1 MMRRRHST
9 YRNLGTRRGFTLVES
24 IVVVVVV
31 ALLVPPAVSMLQSA
45 QTSRVDSA
53 NTLRASVL
61 AGAVMEQVLADASS
75 PAASLGMA
83 AFAAPATYTDTATTG
98 LKARLAAVTS
108 AYQTQ
113 GLTWSLSIGGLVSK
127 TGSADADSAKNIFR
141 TVTVTVTWNSTRAGV
156 GSRSYALTSL
166 VTDLT
171 P

>member
-1 MMRRRHST
+1 MR
-9 YRNLGTRRGFTLVES
+9 GIRRGFTLVES
-24 IVVVVVV
+24 IIVVVVV
-31 ALLVPPAVSMLQSA
+31 ALLVPPSVSMLQSA

-61 AGAVMEQVLADASS
+61 AGAVMEQVIADASS

-83 AFAAPATYTDTATTG
+83 AFAAPSTYTDTATTG

-108 AYQTQ
+108 AYQAQ

-127 TGSADADSAKNIFR
+127 TGTANADSAQNIYR
-141 TVTVTVTWNSTRAGV
+141 AVTVTVTWNSARAGV
-156 GSRSYALTSL
+156 GSRSYALTTL

>member
-1 MMRRRHST
+1 MTQRPTST
-9 YRNLGTRRGFTLVES
+9 RNRSARRGFSLVES
-24 IVVVVVV
+24 IIVVVVV
-31 ALLVPPAVSMLQSA
+31 AMLVPPSVSMLQSA

-75 PAASLGMA
+75 PSASLGMA
-83 AFAAPATYTDTATTG
+83 AFTAPATYTDTATTG

-108 AYQTQ
+108 AYQTL
-113 GLTWSLSIGGLVSK
+113 GLTWSLSIGGLVSR
-127 TGSADADSAKNIFR
+127 TGTAHADSTQNIYR
-141 TVTVTVTWNSTRAGV
+141 AASVTVTWNSARTGV
-156 GSRSYALTSL
+156 GPRSYALTTL